1 VLKILFKKHYIKMSD
16 RDYYPVI
23 VSEVEGQLILRV
35 QVNFTTTG
43 GDVSDLYDS
52 AMDAFYNGDYDIV
65 HSELNQFEVT
75 DSWDD
80 FDEVG

>member
-1 VLKILFKKHYIKMSD
+1 MSD

-52 AMDAFYNGDYDIV
+52 AMDAFYNGDYDIIY
-65 HSELNQFEVT
+65 SELNHFEVT